1 MIFLQPIKNSSCCAA
16 QRLQLATSAFFAEK
30 LQLIGI
36 FGFSVS
42 SFARDAS
49 IGELSAEEVKS
60 VCDKSA
66 GNFHKTQRDTI
77 VRPIVMVALVPIV
90 SLVAKPVDLH
100 RPGDRQ

>member
-1 MIFLQPIKNSSCCAA
+1 L
-16 QRLQLATSAFFAEK
+16 AEK

-49 IGELSAEEVKS
+49 IGKHSAEEVKS

-66 GNFHKTQRDTI
+66 GNSHKTQRDTI
-77 VRPIVMVALVPIV
+77 AGIVMVALVPIV
-90 SLVAKPVDLH
+90 SLVAKPVRLASP
-100 RPGDRQ
+100 R

>member
-1 MIFLQPIKNSSCCAA
+1 MMFLLPIRNYPCCAA
-16 QRLQLATSAFFAEK
+16 RRLQLATSALLAEK

-49 IGELSAEEVKS
+49 IGKHSAEEVKS

-66 GNFHKTQRDTI
+66 GNFHKTQRETI
-77 VRPIVMVALVPIV
+77 VGPIVMVALVPIM
-90 SLVAKPVDLH
+90 SLVAKPVRLASP
-100 RPGDRQ
+100 R